1 MSYKSLAK
9 ANRKNMTPE
18 EKHLWYDFLRSCPVP
33 FTRQRRIENYIELR
47 ITSLTSI
54 AIKLDLSLRSTAVS
68 TIQKPGNLM
77 IRIGQPS

>member
-1 MSYKSLAK
+1 MIFCAPALYLLHVSVES
-9 ANRKNMTPE
+9 
-18 EKHLWYDFLRSCPVP
+18 
-33 FTRQRRIENYIELR
+33 R

-54 AIKLDLSLRSTAVS
+54 AIKPDLSLRSTAAS